1 MPDSEQ
7 RFGAILRTG
16 RWFGA
21 LAPEFQARLL
31 AAAVP
36 RSIGRVQWLF
46 ARGDAPD
53 GLYAMISGA
62 VRIRAGTAAGKET
75 LLALVEP
82 PMWFGEISVF
92 DRQPRTHDAIADDD
106 STVAHVPQAALEAIL
121 SAAPEHWR
129 DLGLLAATK
138 LRHAFV
144 AMEAM
149 AVQPLAVR
157 LAGLLVLLSER
168 YGELHDRS
176 ARTVELGQEQL
187 AAMLSSSRQTVN
199 QLLKDLE
206 ARGLVRLAYGTIEI
220 VDKDRLKAIA
230 SGVP

>member
-1 MPDSEQ
+1 M
-7 RFGAILRTG
+7 
-16 RWFGA
+16 
-21 LAPEFQARLL
+21 
-31 AAAVP
+31 
-36 RSIGRVQWLF
+36 
-46 ARGDAPD
+46 
-53 GLYAMISGA
+53 
-62 VRIRAGTAAGKET
+62 
-75 LLALVEP
+75 
-82 PMWFGEISVF
+82 
-92 DRQPRTHDAIADDD
+92 
-106 STVAHVPQAALEAIL
+106 
-121 SAAPEHWR
+121 
-129 DLGLLAATK
+129 
-138 LRHAFV
+138 
-144 AMEAM
+144 
-149 AVQPLAVR
+149 R